1 MLSACK
7 AYLPSEQSSLLMSAN
22 SSLKKSELLPP
33 LDPVAAK
40 RWERLA
46 AQSPAA
52 WLHDEVAKRM
62 AQRLV
67 LMRSQPTHWAH
78 WQPSLGGWSSQEIVS
93 GQYPQARCTV
103 VESEAPLLS
112 QARQKLAPPWWN
124 RWRNRL
130 PGFALSL
137 DQPAQMVWA
146 NMGLH
151 MQARPQALMAQW
163 HAALAPEGFVMFSC
177 LGPDTLRS
185 LKGIYSQQAWPPA
198 AHDFTDMHD
207 WGDMLL
213 EAGFA
218 QPVMDMEHI
227 TLTYPDVPSLLAE
240 LRTLGRNLHP
250 QRFSGLRGKNWLTS
264 LHQALAQGLISPQS
278 SGRLVLNFEVIY
290 GHAFKATAKAL
301 SSDTAHISVQDLR
314 SKLPSQRKE

>member
-1 MLSACK
+1 MSVK
-7 AYLPSEQSSLLMSAN
+7 SSLQ
-22 SSLKKSELLPP
+22 KSELLPP

-40 RWERLA
+40 RWQRLV
-46 AQSPAA
+46 AQSPPA
-52 WLHDEVAKRM
+52 WLHEEVAKRM

-67 LMRSQPTHWAH
+67 LMRSHPTHWVH
-78 WQPSLGGWSSQEIVS
+78 WQPSLGGWAAQALVSQ
-93 GQYPQARCTV
+93 QYPQALCTV
-103 VESEAPLLS
+103 VESDVQVLS
-112 QARQKLAPPWWN
+112 HARQNLTPPWWK
-124 RWRNRL
+124 RWRTRV
-130 PGFALSL
+130 PRFALSL
-137 DQPAQMVWA
+137 DQPARMVWA

-163 HAALAPEGFVMFSC
+163 QGALAPEGFVMFSC

-185 LKGIYSQQAWPPA
+185 LKGIYSQQGWPPA

-218 QPVMDMEHI
+218 QPVMDIEHI
-227 TLTYPDVPSLLAE
+227 TLTYPDAPSLLAE

-250 QRFSGLRGKNWLTS
+250 QRFSGLRGKSWLTS
-264 LHQALAQGLISPQS
+264 LHKGIEQGLISPQS
-278 SGRLVLNFEVIY
+278 SGRLALNFEVIY

-301 SSDTAHISVQDLR
+301 SSDTVHISVQDLR
-314 SKLPSQRKE
+314 SKLPSQRQE

>member
-1 MLSACK
+1 M
-7 AYLPSEQSSLLMSAN
+7 
-22 SSLKKSELLPP
+22 
-33 LDPVAAK
+33 
-40 RWERLA
+40 
-46 AQSPAA
+46 
-52 WLHDEVAKRM
+52 
-62 AQRLV
+62 
-67 LMRSQPTHWAH
+67 
-78 WQPSLGGWSSQEIVS
+78 VS

-103 VESEAPLLS
+103 VESEGLLLS
-112 QARQKLAPPWWN
+112 QARQKLTPPWWN

-227 TLTYPDVPSLLAE
+227 TLTYPDAPSLLAE

-264 LHQALAQGLISPQS
+264 LHQALAQGLISPLS

-301 SSDTAHISVQDLR
+301 SSDTAHISLQDLR

>member
-1 MLSACK
+1 
-7 AYLPSEQSSLLMSAN
+7 MSAN

-40 RWERLA
+40 RWERFA

-78 WQPSLGGWSSQEIVS
+78 WQPSLGGWSSQAIVS
-93 GQYPQARCTV
+93 QQYPQARCTV
-103 VESEAPLLS
+103 VESEGLLLS
-112 QARQKLAPPWWN
+112 QARQNLTPPWWS

-130 PGFALSL
+130 PNFALSL
-137 DQPAQMVWA
+137 DQPAQMVWG

-163 HAALAPEGFVMFSC
+163 HGALAPEGFVMFSC

-227 TLTYPDVPSLLAE
+227 TLTYPDAPSLLAE

>member
-7 AYLPSEQSSLLMSAN
+7 AYLPSEQSSLSMSAN
-22 SSLKKSELLPP
+22 SSPKKSELLPP

-46 AQSPAA
+46 AQSPTA

-78 WQPSLGGWSSQEIVS
+78 WQPSLGGWSSQSIVS
-93 GQYPQARCTV
+93 QQYPQARCTV
-103 VESEAPLLS
+103 VESEAALLS
-112 QARQKLAPPWWN
+112 QARQNLTPPWWN

-130 PGFALSL
+130 PNFALSL

-151 MQARPQALMAQW
+151 MQARPHALMAQW
-163 HAALAPEGFVMFSC
+163 QGALAPEGFVMFSC

-227 TLTYPDVPSLLAE
+227 TLTYPDAPSLLEE

-264 LHQALAQGLISPQS
+264 LHQALVQGLISPQS
-278 SGRLVLNFEVIY
+278 SGRLALNFEVIY
-290 GHAFKATAKAL
+290 GLAFKAKAKAL
-301 SSDTAHISVQDLR
+301 SSYTAHISVQDLR
-314 SKLPSQRKE
+314 SKLPSQRQE

>member
-1 MLSACK
+1 
-7 AYLPSEQSSLLMSAN
+7 MSAN

-103 VESEAPLLS
+103 VESDRLLLS
-112 QARQKLAPPWWN
+112 QARQKLTPPWWN

-227 TLTYPDVPSLLAE
+227 TLTYPDAPSLLAE

>member
-1 MLSACK
+1 
-7 AYLPSEQSSLLMSAN
+7 
-22 SSLKKSELLPP
+22 
-33 LDPVAAK
+33 
-40 RWERLA
+40 
-46 AQSPAA
+46 
-52 WLHDEVAKRM
+52 M

-112 QARQKLAPPWWN
+112 QARQKLAPPWWK

-130 PGFALSL
+130 PGFASSL

>member
-78 WQPSLGGWSSQEIVS
+78 WQPSLGGWSSHEIVS

-130 PGFALSL
+130 PGFASSL

-163 HAALAPEGFVMFSC
+163 HAALAPEGVVMFSC